1 VNRETKRMLQRQGQL
16 GPDGEP
22 IAGARE
28 GRAAPASAR
37 AAAAGGGAGAGR
49 GATVAAGGSRPSF
62 PERVGEF
69 LREVRNELVKVAWPG
84 RSEVINYT
92 IVVFFTIVLLTSIVF
107 GLDVGFAKAVIFL
120 FKK

>member
-1 VNRETKRMLQRQGQL
+1 MLQRQGQL

-37 AAAAGGGAGAGR
+37 AGAAGGGAGAGR
-49 GATVAAGGSRPSF
+49 GATVAAGGNRPGI

-69 LREVRNELVKVAWPG
+69 LREVRNELAKVAWPG